1 MKTTGFILRILL
13 IASIFNYNNSNAQA
27 LHWLSQPEID
37 IGLVANGQSTS
48 LEAKISANGRF
59 VTFSSSASNLV
70 DNDNNHAMDI
80 FIRDLQTGVTKLV
93 TVTNSGNQAT
103 NGFLK
108 AFSAPTSDGRY
119 VAFASSASAFPG
131 ATNSGGDVY
140 LYMKDLQTGAVV
152 NHSDYNTNLH
162 FEVFGKIAL
171 SDDGQ
176 YATFAT
182 YNQIDSLHTGFSTQ
196 VYRKKLS
203 DDTFELLSLSDDG
216 LASANDDAELSDVSD
231 NGRFVL
237 IASKATNMTTDSIN
251 NTGKNL
257 FIRDT
262 QLNTNTLVNI
272 TPSGDN
278 SSDNDVFTPNAAISN
293 TGSVVFNSIQAD
305 LVNNDNNG
313 RSDVFYYNNGVI
325 TRINLTPNGNELTL
339 AGTSNRVA
347 ISGDSSRIAFSEIS
361 DELFPAYSNNAFDL
375 YSYETSSGTLS
386 LISHTSTGAK
396 ANDNSISP
404 DLSTNGNR
412 VVFSSLAT
420 DLTNDAVFAQ
430 YYDIFSYDFNS
441 STMKLASVAHFTPN
455 TILSDV
461 KYPRTSSDQLSVIYQ
476 SNTPNLVAESLG
488 VATNDLFLL
497 DRNTNTHTKI
507 ATKVD
512 DYASDISPSGNYISF
527 ATQFLPPDGI
537 IDLGATY
544 VFLYDRTNDSY
555 TLIEQG
561 ESSRVNDNGVVAFQT
576 TAGIDANDSNLTNDL
591 YVYNPT
597 TSDVI
602 LISKDMTGNA
612 ASIYF
617 LNGFDIGGKNNNIW
631 VTFSSDNSNIVPN
644 DNNSTYDVFIKK
656 LPNGSISRITETVS
670 GVEANGSST
679 MHSISEDGNWIAFQT
694 QATNL
699 TLDDYSQAYAEQ
711 IILFDR
717 INHQYSLASKNDAGL
732 PLSAQGTTTIT
743 FPDVSNSG
751 RYVSYRFADNS
762 AATIAEFAGDTDNRS
777 DIILFDKTSQTAS
790 IVSKHV
796 NGIQS
801 NDDTNT
807 RSQVV
812 EDLSVSPPLVGVLF
826 TASGGDLTELANH
839 PGNYDEAFLYQ
850 QGGPDI
856 TLTINIQGGGTVIGN
871 AGINCSNVSCTYN
884 FPIGTDLT
892 LTAVPNTN
900 MQFVT
905 WQVDFGNCNDNT
917 NPCHLIVDREK
928 TLTATFIDPSDIIF
942 ANGFE

>member
-1 MKTTGFILRILL
+1 MKTTGFILRIIL

-37 IGLVANGQSTS
+37 IGLVTNGQSTF
-48 LEAKISANGRF
+48 EAKISANGRF

-70 DNDNNHAMDI
+70 DNDNNHAMDV

-119 VAFASSASAFPG
+119 VAFASSASVFPG

-140 LYMKDLQTGAVV
+140 LYVKDLQTGAVV

-176 YATFAT
+176 YVTFDT
-182 YNQIDSLHTGFSTQ
+182 YNQIDALHLDFNKQ
-196 VYRKKLS
+196 VYRKHLS
-203 DDTFELLSLSDDG
+203 TDNFELLSLSNDG
-216 LASANDDAELSDVSD
+216 LASANDSAELSDVSD

-262 QLNTNTLVNI
+262 LLNTNTLVNI

-313 RSDVFYYNNGVI
+313 RGDVFYFNNGVI
-325 TRINLTPNGNELTL
+325 TRINLTANGNELTL
-339 AGTSNRVA
+339 GGTSNRVA
-347 ISGDSSRIAFSEIS
+347 ISGDGSRIAFSEIS
-361 DELFPAYSNNAFDL
+361 DELFPAYTNTAFDL

-396 ANDNSISP
+396 ANDNSLSP

-420 DLTNDAVFAQ
+420 DLTNDAVFSQ
-430 YYDIFSYDFNS
+430 NYNIYSYNFTSN
-441 STMKLASVAHFTPN
+441 TMKLATVASFTPN
-455 TILSDV
+455 TILSDIHN
-461 KYPRTSSDQLSVIYQ
+461 PRTSSDQLSVIYQ
-476 SNTPNLVAESLG
+476 SDTPNLVAEALDD
-488 VATNDLFLL
+488 VTNDLFLL
-497 DRNTNTHTKI
+497 DRTTNTHSRI

-512 DYASDISPSGNYISF
+512 DGSDISPSGNYISF

-544 VFLYDRTNDSY
+544 VFLYNRTNDSY

-561 ESSRVNDNGVVAFQT
+561 LHSRVNDNGVVAFQT
-576 TAGIDANDSNLTNDL
+576 TAGIDANDTNLINDL
-591 YVYNPT
+591 YVYDPT

-617 LNGFDIGGKNNNIW
+617 FNGFDIGGKNNNIW

-644 DNNSTYDVFIKK
+644 DNNSAYDVFIKK
-656 LPNGSISRITETVS
+656 LPNGSISRVTEFIS

-679 MHSISEDGNWIAFQT
+679 SHSISDDGNWVAFQT
-694 QATNL
+694 LATNL
-699 TLDDYSQAYAEQ
+699 TLDDYSQAYLEQ

-717 INHQYSLASKNDAGL
+717 INHQYSLVSKNDAGL
-732 PLSAQGTTTIT
+732 PLSAQGTSTIT

-751 RYVSYRFADNS
+751 RYVSYRFTDDSYTA
-762 AATIAEFAGDTDNRS
+762 IVEFAGDTDNRD

-839 PGNYDEAFLYQ
+839 PGNRHEAFLYQ

-856 TLTINIQGGGTVIGN
+856 TLTINIQGGGAVIGN

-884 FPIGTDLT
+884 FPIGTELT
-892 LTAVPNTN
+892 LIAVPNTN